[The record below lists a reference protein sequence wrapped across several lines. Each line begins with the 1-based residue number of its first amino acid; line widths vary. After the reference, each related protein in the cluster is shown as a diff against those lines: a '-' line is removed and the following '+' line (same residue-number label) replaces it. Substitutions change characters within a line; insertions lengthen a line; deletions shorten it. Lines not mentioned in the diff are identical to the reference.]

1 MTGWSKPAPL
11 DLALMLAIAASR
23 NARANC
29 SRVLN
34 KIVAK
39 ETA

>member
-1 MTGWSKPAPL
+1 MTGWSIPVPL

-23 NARANC
+23 RARANC

-34 KIVAK
+34 KIVAR